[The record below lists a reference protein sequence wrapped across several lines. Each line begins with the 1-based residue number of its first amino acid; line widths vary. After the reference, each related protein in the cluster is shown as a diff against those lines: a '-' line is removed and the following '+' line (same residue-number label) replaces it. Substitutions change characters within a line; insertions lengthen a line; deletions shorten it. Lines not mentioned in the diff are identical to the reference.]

1 MVKYYIGFTLSSKI
15 NDYDEAKKYL
25 EDADMTEIL
34 LDETDVSQFKDKIV
48 NISWRLVDSWIG
60 YIVLTANAE
69 LSDKEL
75 EIISD
80 WVDTQNSDGL
90 GEGFSEQDF
99 AFDEENDEYAGIT
112 TYYDC
117 KFTKFDQERIMKKI
131 TFRYR
136 DSYSNREWRTQHCI
150 VPSVDECI
158 KIYGLDDNSVDYEI
172 LEIEDC

>member
-1 MVKYYIGFTLSSKI
+1 MFKYYIGFTLSSKI
-15 NDYDEAKKYL
+15 NDYEEAKKYL

-34 LDETDVSQFKDKIV
+34 LDETDVSQFKNKIV
-48 NISWRLVDSWIG
+48 SIAWRLVDSWIG
-60 YIVLTANAE
+60 YIVLTANEE

-90 GEGFSEQDF
+90 GEGFSGQDF
-99 AFDEENDEYAGIT
+99 AFDEENNEYASIN

-117 KFTKFDQERIMKKI
+117 KFTKFDQRINMKKI

-136 DSYSNREWRTQHCI
+136 DSLSNWEWRTQHCI
-150 VPSVDECI
+150 VPSVEECI
-158 KIYGLDDNSVDYEI
+158 KIYGLDDSSVDYEI

>member
-1 MVKYYIGFTLSSKI
+1 MFKYYIGFTLSSKI

-48 NISWRLVDSWIG
+48 SIAWRLVDSWIG
-60 YIVLTANAE
+60 YIVLTANEE

-90 GEGFSEQDF
+90 GEGFSGQDF
-99 AFDEENDEYAGIT
+99 AFDEENNEYASIN
-112 TYYDC
+112 TYYEC
-117 KFTKFDQERIMKKI
+117 KFTRFD
-131 TFRYR
+131 
-136 DSYSNREWRTQHCI
+136 
-150 VPSVDECI
+150 
-158 KIYGLDDNSVDYEI
+158 
-172 LEIEDC
+172 

>member
-1 MVKYYIGFTLSSKI
+1 MFKYYIGFTLSSKI
-15 NDYDEAKKYL
+15 NDYEEAKKYL

-34 LDETDVSQFKDKIV
+34 LDETDVRQFKDKIV
-48 NISWRLVDSWIG
+48 SIAWRLVDSWIG
-60 YIVLTANAE
+60 YIVLTTNVE

-90 GEGFSEQDF
+90 GEGFSGQDF

-117 KFTKFDQERIMKKI
+117 KFTKFD
-131 TFRYR
+131 
-136 DSYSNREWRTQHCI
+136 
-150 VPSVDECI
+150 
-158 KIYGLDDNSVDYEI
+158 
-172 LEIEDC
+172 

>member
-15 NDYDEAKKYL
+15 NDDDDAKKYL

-48 NISWRLVDSWIG
+48 SIAWRLVDSWIG
-60 YIVLTANAE
+60 YIVLTTNVE

-90 GEGFSEQDF
+90 GEGFSGQDF

-117 KFTKFDQERIMKKI
+117 KFTKFD
-131 TFRYR
+131 
-136 DSYSNREWRTQHCI
+136 
-150 VPSVDECI
+150 
-158 KIYGLDDNSVDYEI
+158 
-172 LEIEDC
+172 

>member
-15 NDYDEAKKYL
+15 NDFDEAKKYL

-48 NISWRLVDSWIG
+48 SIAWRLVDSWIG
-60 YIVLTANAE
+60 YIVLVANEE

-90 GEGFSEQDF
+90 GEGFSGQDF
-99 AFDEENDEYAGIT
+99 ALDEENNEYASIN

-117 KFTKFDQERIMKKI
+117 KFTKFD
-131 TFRYR
+131 
-136 DSYSNREWRTQHCI
+136 
-150 VPSVDECI
+150 
-158 KIYGLDDNSVDYEI
+158 
-172 LEIEDC
+172 